1 MVKRSR
7 VGRCR
12 HLFCLTAS
20 VVSLA
25 VLFMA
30 CSQEEN
36 SEEPSA
42 EDTRQLD
49 APFVVA
55 EHFEPTLWGEA
66 ENVVLETNYTEE
78 SRPGDADGKCL
89 RLDYEPG
96 PKRWGAVYWQPPRKA
111 GVRTGKAVSGASK
124 VTFWARGG
132 SGGEVIEAKG
142 AGTPAVALLKASEPM
157 TLSGGWEH
165 FEIELGDADLSE
177 VEGAFGVRW
186 RSFETQNP
194 EGLTV
199 FLDEI
204 RYE

>member
-1 MVKRSR
+1 M
-7 VGRCR
+7 
-12 HLFCLTAS
+12 
-20 VVSLA
+20 VSLA
-25 VLFMA
+25 VPFMA
-30 CSQEEN
+30 CSQEE
-36 SEEPSA
+36 SSDESSA
-42 EDTRQLD
+42 EGSGKLE

-66 ENVVLETNYTEE
+66 ENVVLESNYTEE
-78 SRPGDADGKCL
+78 SRPGDVDGKCL
-89 RLDYEPG
+89 RLVYEPG
-96 PKRWGAVYWQPPRKA
+96 PKRWAAVYWQPPREA
-111 GVRTGKAVSGASK
+111 GIRTGKAVSGASK

-142 AGTPAVALLKASEPM
+142 AGTPAVALLKDSEPM

-186 RSFETQNP
+186 RSFDSQNP